1 MEHRKAYPDG
11 RLARGPRNFFVDGE
25 RGCFDSLVLPPL
37 TEKLSKSGKL
47 EAFADQAL
55 VQVEKD
61 RDQWQEKGRENIQ
74 ELAQRRLVNEL
85 EASS

>member
-11 RLARGPRNFFVDGE
+11 RLARGPRDFFVDGE
-25 RGCFDSLVLPPL
+25 RGCFDSLVLPL

-61 RDQWQEKGRENIQ
+61 RDQWQEKGREIIQ
-74 ELAQRRLVNEL
+74 ELAQRRLVSEL
-85 EASS
+85 KASS